1 MTDEHRRIV
10 RGSQIAQA
18 LENPAVAPLVETIIE
33 HVTEQVGRLCQPSK
47 EAEDRI
53 ALADRIG
60 GMVEVLALLG
70 AEKQYV
76 YQLAVRKATSE
87 LLQGEQDRAQERANA
102 RPQPTTRGVR

>member
-1 MTDEHRRIV
+1 MTNEHQRIV

-18 LENPAVAPLVETIIE
+18 LENPAVAPLVDAVIE
-33 HVTEQVGRLCQPSK
+33 HVTEQIMRLCQPGK
-47 EAEDRI
+47 EAEDRME
-53 ALADRIG
+53 LADRIG
-60 GMVEVLALLG
+60 GMVEVLGLLG

-87 LLQGEQDRAQERANA
+87 LLQGEPERAQERANA